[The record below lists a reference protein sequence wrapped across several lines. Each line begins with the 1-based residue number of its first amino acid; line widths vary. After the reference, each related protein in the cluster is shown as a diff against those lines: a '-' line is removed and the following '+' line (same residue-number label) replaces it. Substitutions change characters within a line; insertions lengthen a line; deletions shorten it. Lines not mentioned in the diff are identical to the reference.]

1 MKNTKTKNT
10 IQRALIALTSG
21 IALVLSM
28 SICASPALAR
38 DVQYNGGEE
47 TVYVKPGE
55 PTQITFPGKISGG
68 FKKKSSSVSLERQ
81 DNYLIVF
88 AQQNLSLDGESI
100 IVHLADK
107 RTYSLR
113 VLPATGGMPKDG
125 QVTISDNRAPE
136 VDEEPTVDSKT
147 DGPKVFAPPTAI
159 SGLMR
164 EMMLVSEFGKKKG
177 IPGYRRSNRF
187 SGETVLD
194 DGALSAK
201 IDEIFMGTDLWGYV
215 LSVEN
220 KLQTNQKVNPA
231 TFRLDGTR
239 AVSCDK
245 WELSARPLTSEQQVA
260 QAHKGHVYIVTRAK
274 RR

>member
-1 MKNTKTKNT
+1 MKEIRLFKKF
-10 IQRALIALTSG
+10 QLALLISVSLVTS
-21 IALVLSM
+21 
-28 SICASPALAR
+28 ALAR
-38 DVQYNGGEE
+38 DVNYNGGEE
-47 TVYVKPGE
+47 TIYVKPGE
-55 PTQITFPGKISGG
+55 PTQVTFPGKIAGG
-68 FKKKSSSVSLERQ
+68 FKKKSSAVNLERQ

-88 AQQNLSLDGESI
+88 AQQSLGLDGEAI

-113 VLPATGGMPKDG
+113 VLPATGGQPKDG
-125 QVTISDNRAPE
+125 QVVISDSRAPE
-136 VDEEPTVDSKT
+136 GDEEQQTPDNKPPGAQT
-147 DGPKVFAPPTAI
+147 FAPPTAI

-177 IPGYRRSNRF
+177 IPGYKRSNRF
-187 SGETVLD
+187 TGETVLD

-220 KLQTNQKVNPA
+220 KLQTNQRVNPA

-245 WELSARPLTSEQQVA
+245 WELAARPLTPEQQLA

>member
-1 MKNTKTKNT
+1 MKE
-10 IQRALIALTSG
+10 IQLIKKIRIALLLCL
-21 IALVLSM
+21 AL
-28 SICASPALAR
+28 ATTAYAR
-38 DVQYNGGEE
+38 DVQYSGGEE
-47 TVYVKPGE
+47 TIYVKPGE
-55 PTQITFPGKISGG
+55 PTQVTFPGKIAGG
-68 FKKKSSSVSLERQ
+68 FKKKSSAVNLERQ

-88 AQQNLSLDGESI
+88 AQQNLSLDGEAI

-125 QVTISDNRAPE
+125 QVVISDNRAPE
-136 VDEEPTVDSKT
+136 VEEEPST
-147 DGPKVFAPPTAI
+147 DPKADGTRTFAPPTAI
-159 SGLMR
+159 TGLMR
-164 EMMLVSEFGKKKG
+164 EMMLVSEFGKKKA
-177 IPGYRRSNRF
+177 IPGYKRSNRF
-187 SGETVLD
+187 SGEVVLD
-194 DGALSAK
+194 DGALNAK

-215 LSVEN
+215 LNVEN
-220 KLQTNQKVNPA
+220 KLETNQKVNPA

-245 WELSARPLTSEQQVA
+245 WELAARPLTPEQQVA

>member
-1 MKNTKTKNT
+1 MDRLRLKHRLQ
-10 IQRALIALTSG
+10 IGLT
-21 IALVLSM
+21 LVLGLMLSAEH
-28 SICASPALAR
+28 SFAR

-47 TVYVKPGE
+47 TIYVKPGE
-55 PTQITFPGKISGG
+55 PTQVTFPGKIAGG
-68 FKKKSSSVSLERQ
+68 FKKKSSAVNLERQ

-88 AQQNLSLDGESI
+88 AQQNLSLDGEAI

-125 QVTISDNRAPE
+125 QVVISDSRSPE
-136 VDEEPTVDSKT
+136 TEEEPVADTKT
-147 DGPKVFAPPTAI
+147 DGARTFAPPTAI

-177 IPGYRRSNRF
+177 IPGYKRSNRF

-194 DGALSAK
+194 DGALNAK

-220 KLQTNQKVNPA
+220 KLQTNQRVNPA

-245 WELSARPLTSEQQVA
+245 WELSARPLTPEQQVA
-260 QAHKGHVYIVTRAK
+260 QTHKGHVYIVTRAK

>member
-1 MKNTKTKNT
+1 MKEIRLLKKF
-10 IQRALIALTSG
+10 QFALL
-21 IALVLSM
+21 LSIGL
-28 SICASPALAR
+28 SSSAFAR
-38 DVQYNGGEE
+38 DAQYDGSGE
-47 TVYVKPGE
+47 VNIYVKPGE
-55 PTQITFPGKISGG
+55 PTQVTFPGKIQGG
-68 FKKKSSSVSLERQ
+68 FKPKNSPVTLERQ
-81 DNYLIVF
+81 ENYLIVF
-88 AQQNLSLDGESI
+88 AQQSLKLDGEAI
-100 IVHLADK
+100 IVSLADK
-107 RTYSLR
+107 RTYSIR
-113 VLPATGGMPKDG
+113 ILPATGDTPKDG
-125 QVTISDNRAPE
+125 QVTITDPRAPE
-136 VDEEPTVDSKT
+136 ADEEPTADTKP
-147 DGPKVFAPPTAI
+147 DAPRNFAPTTAI

-177 IPGYRRSNRF
+177 IAGYKRSNRF

-194 DGALSAK
+194 DGALNAK

-220 KLQTNQKVNPA
+220 KLQTNQRVNPA

-245 WELSARPLTSEQQVA
+245 WELAARPLTPEQQVA